1 VDAVAEI
8 SAGEA
13 GNIEL
18 VYTPLFSD
26 YDALCNMLAKPW
38 QAKLQEFVVWSLVV
52 TNVAVGVG
60 VLLTSDFDR
69 LREYVPWNFLIAV
82 AVLLL
87 RYPVTRRFRQWNF
100 RRFEVGVWE
109 ICISLSETQ
118 INSRNKM
125 ISATFDWNSIKRAS
139 LTNTH
144 AFLWLN
150 PIQALMLPY
159 YALKIDEKRD
169 EMLELIRR
177 NVTQIENR

>member
-13 GNIEL
+13 GNTEL

-60 VLLTSDFDR
+60 VLFTSDFDR

-109 ICISLSETQ
+109 IYISLSETQ

-125 ISATFDWNSIKRAS
+125 ISAIFDWNSIKRAS
-139 LTNTH
+139 LTKTH

-159 YALKIDEKRD
+159 YALKTDEKRD

>member
-1 VDAVAEI
+1 VDAVAKI

-38 QAKLQEFVVWSLVV
+38 QAKLQEFMVWGLVV
-52 TNVAVGVG
+52 INVAVGVG
-60 VLLTSDFDR
+60 VLLTSDLDR

-82 AVLLL
+82 AVLIL
-87 RYPVTRRFRQWNF
+87 RYPVTRRFRRWNF
-100 RRFEVGVWE
+100 RRFEVGLWE
-109 ICISLSETQ
+109 IYISLSATQ
-118 INSRNKM
+118 ISSHNKM
-125 ISATFDWNSIKRAS
+125 ISATFDWSSIKRAS

-150 PIQALMLPY
+150 PIQALMLPF
-159 YALKIDEKRD
+159 YALKQDNERD
-169 EMLELIRR
+169 TLLNIIRR